1 MRGHL
6 VKRSKGSWTIV
17 LSMGR
22 DPQTGKKK
30 YQWQS
35 VKGTK
40 KRAEKVLADLLH
52 RLDTGDFVK
61 PTRVTVAEFLHQWL
75 KDYAEVNTSPKTYE
89 RYEEIVRV
97 HLIPALGSTPLLSLQ
112 PQHIQGYYSQALK
125 SGRRDGK
132 GGLSALTVYK
142 HHRVLFQALKY
153 AVKHGMLTRNVA
165 EAVDAPRAEH
175 KEMTII
181 GVDGVNSLLEAAKG
195 TSYYPLFY
203 TAIYTGLRRS
213 ELLGLRWQHVDADM
227 ATLSVVETLHQRK
240 GGEYF
245 TKQPK
250 SKKGRRSV
258 AMSPALS
265 IFLRTHKAEQ
275 EAFCEQIGTR
285 LQPADFVFSHPDGRP
300 IRPGSVTRAFK
311 ELSKAVGLNGLRF
324 HDLRHTHATLMLQQG
339 IHPKI
344 VSERLGHSSI
354 GITLDTYSHVLPG
367 LQEAAAKRFEEGLT
381 NGSPRVINGLFST
394 KD

>member
-17 LSMGR
+17 LSLGR
-22 DPQTGKKK
+22 DPQTGKTKQ
-30 YQWQS
+30 QWQS

-40 KRAEKVLADLLH
+40 AQAEKVLADLLH
-52 RLDTGDFVK
+52 RLDTGGLVK
-61 PTRVTVAEFLHQWL
+61 PSKLTVGTFLHQWL
-75 KDYAEVNTSPKTYE
+75 KDYAEVNTSPRTYE

-97 HLIPALGSTPLLSLQ
+97 HLTPALGVTPLLSLQ
-112 PQHIQGYYSQALK
+112 PQHIQAYYSQALN

-142 HHRVLFQALKY
+142 HHRVLFEALKY

-195 TSYYPLFY
+195 TSYYSLFY

-213 ELLGLRWQHVDADM
+213 ELLGLRWQHVDLDM
-227 ATLSVVETLHQRK
+227 ATLSVVETLHQRRD
-240 GGEYF
+240 GGYF

-265 IFLRTHKAEQ
+265 VMLRTHKEEQ
-275 EAFCEQIGTR
+275 EAFCEEIGTQIQATD
-285 LQPADFVFSHPDGRP
+285 LVFSHPDGSP

-381 NGSPRVINGLFST
+381 NGSPRVLNGLFST